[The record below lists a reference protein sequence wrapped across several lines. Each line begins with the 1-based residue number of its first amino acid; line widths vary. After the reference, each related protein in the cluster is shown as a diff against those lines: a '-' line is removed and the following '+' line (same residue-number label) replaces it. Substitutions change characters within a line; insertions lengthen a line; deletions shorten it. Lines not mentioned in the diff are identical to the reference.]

1 MNKTH
6 ETPAHDI
13 EAPGITP
20 VYKKAHIWQIGFFSL
35 NTCATNLYLAMMAYV
50 SYYANGIAGIS
61 VIMISMLLTVM
72 RVFNGITDPIVGYI
86 IDKTHGRFGKFRPF
100 MIIGNTLLAI
110 SCILLYFTTHHMPV
124 FLRIPYFIL
133 VYGLFIVAFTFQT
146 AVTKSAQSII
156 TNDPKQRP
164 ICTFFDSTFIS
175 AAYGGVALYTMLSML
190 CTLLAIVGIWS
201 KDKDENFVL
210 PQGPEHENAV
220 TIHAYLDVLRHNRP
234 IQMLVIA
241 ASTDKFASVVY
252 SHAAVTVM
260 MYGIIM
266 NNYSIYGLIGI
277 ITAVPSLLIVVFGIS
292 LARHFGQR
300 KVLILF
306 TWASIIFQTIIG
318 LLLLSDNI
326 STVSLKHVNF
336 ITILFFTVFAILNG
350 CKSITNNMVIPMI
363 ADCTDY
369 ELYRSG
375 RFVPGLMG
383 ALFSFVDNFVSSLGT
398 AFVGIMLSII
408 GFGNSFP
415 QVGDA
420 MTPLIL
426 WSTIFFYCVTPI
438 IGWIISLISM
448 QYYRLDK
455 KSMEDIVLTLN
466 KTHK

>member
-1 MNKTH
+1 MNT
-6 ETPAHDI
+6 TTDTLANDTTDNIP
-13 EAPGITP
+13 T
-20 VYKKAHIWQIGFFSL
+20 YKRAHIWQIGFFSL

-61 VIMISMLLTVM
+61 VVMISLLLTVM
-72 RVFNGITDPIVGYI
+72 RVFN
-86 IDKTHGRFGKFRPF
+86 
-100 MIIGNTLLAI
+100 
-110 SCILLYFTTHHMPV
+110 
-124 FLRIPYFIL
+124 
-133 VYGLFIVAFTFQT
+133 
-146 AVTKSAQSII
+146 
-156 TNDPKQRP
+156 
-164 ICTFFDSTFIS
+164 
-175 AAYGGVALYTMLSML
+175 
-190 CTLLAIVGIWS
+190 
-201 KDKDENFVL
+201 
-210 PQGPEHENAV
+210 ENAV

-277 ITAVPSLLIVVFGIS
+277 ITAIPSLGIVVFGIS

-300 KVLILF
+300 RVLIWF
-306 TWASIIFQTIIG
+306 TWASIVFQTVIG

-326 STVSLKHVNF
+326 STVSLKHINL

-408 GFGNSFP
+408 GFGNAFP

-426 WSTIFFYCVTPI
+426 WSTIFFYCITPI

-448 QYYRLDK
+448 QYYRLDRK
-455 KSMEDIVLTLN
+455 RMEDIVKELN
-466 KTHK
+466 KSKK